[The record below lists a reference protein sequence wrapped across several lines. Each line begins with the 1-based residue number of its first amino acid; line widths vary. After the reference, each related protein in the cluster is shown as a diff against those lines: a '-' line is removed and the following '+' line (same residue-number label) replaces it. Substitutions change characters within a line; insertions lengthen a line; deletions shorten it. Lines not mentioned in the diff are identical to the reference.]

1 MKSLFDVSGF
11 VGSRNPFNT
20 VKLLWDMRL
29 MDFTILVVIKIMFG
43 GDNPI
48 FHSVLN
54 TVGQE
59 IGKTSF

>member
-1 MKSLFDVSGF
+1 
-11 VGSRNPFNT
+11 
-20 VKLLWDMRL
+20 
-29 MDFTILVVIKIMFG
+29 MFA

-59 IGKTSF
+59 IGKTSFWLWLDQSNNQ